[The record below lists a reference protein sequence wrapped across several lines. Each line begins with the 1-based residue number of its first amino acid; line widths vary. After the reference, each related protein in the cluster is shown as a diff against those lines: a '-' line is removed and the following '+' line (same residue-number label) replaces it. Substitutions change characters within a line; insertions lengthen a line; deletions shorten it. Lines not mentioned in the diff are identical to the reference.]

1 MEIKGKVVFVPKWVL
16 PFGAGLPLWKLI
28 IVSKDADD
36 IPYVVLH
43 ESKHVEQWT
52 RIGFFKF
59 PYLYIKECIAKG
71 YYNNKYEVEAR
82 YYGRMNRDKYIEYM
96 I

>member
-1 MEIKGKVVFVPKWVL
+1 MGYGLTLYKLVL
-16 PFGAGLPLWKLI
+16 
-28 IVSKDADD
+28 VRKDSQDF
-36 IPYVVLH
+36 PYVIAH

-71 YYNNKYEVEAR
+71 YWENKYEIEAR
-82 YYGRMNRDKYIEYM
+82 YYGRMNRDKYMEYM
-96 I
+96 K

>member
-1 MEIKGKVVFVPKWVL
+1 MKILMVPNFLL
-16 PFGAGLPLWKLI
+16 PFGYGLTLYKLVI
-28 IVSKDADD
+28 INKTAED
-36 IPYVVLH
+36 IPYVIAH

-52 RIGFFKF
+52 RIGLFKF

-71 YYNNKYEVEAR
+71 YYNNKYEIEAR
-82 YYGRMNRDKYIEYM
+82 YYGRMNRDKYTEYM

>member
-1 MEIKGKVVFVPKWVL
+1 MKILIVPNYIL
-16 PFGAGLPLWKLI
+16 PFGKGLTLYKLVFI
-28 IVSKDADD
+28 SKTAED
-36 IPYVVLH
+36 IPYVIAH

-59 PYLYIKECIAKG
+59 PYLYIKQLFKNG
-71 YYNNKYEVEAR
+71 YHSNAYEIEAR
-82 YYGRMNRDKYIEYM
+82 YYGRMNRDKYMEYM